1 MKNLIYLLTIA
12 FLLFS
17 CNRSDENQLLNK
29 VVGEW
34 KLIQSKSYI
43 QNTNGQNELITT
55 DYSSQNIIYNFQT
68 NNQLKITGSQNDGL
82 FPYEF
87 KNDYL
92 GGNSD
97 GGKIDLVLIQST
109 KYVFTLNGN
118 QLSLDNKYVDGPEL
132 IFQKK

>member
-1 MKNLIYLLTIA
+1 MKNLFYFLIVG
-12 FLLFS
+12 FLLLS
-17 CNRSDENQLLNK
+17 CNRNDETQVNK
-29 VVGEW
+29 VAGEW
-34 KLIQSKSYI
+34 KLIQSKTYV
-43 QNTNGQNELITT
+43 QNSNGQNELQTT

-92 GGNSD
+92 GGNSE

-109 KYVFTLNGN
+109 KYIFTLNGN

>member
-1 MKNLIYLLTIA
+1 MKKLIYLLTIIL
-12 FLLFS
+12 LLFS
-17 CNRSDENQLLNK
+17 CNRTDENQQVNK

-34 KLIQSKSYI
+34 KLIQSKSYV

-55 DYSSQNIIYNFQT
+55 DYSTQNIIYNFQT

-87 KNDYL
+87 KHDYL
-92 GGNSD
+92 GGSAD
-97 GGKIDLVLIQST
+97 GVKIDLVLIQST
-109 KYVFTLNGN
+109 KYVFALSGN

>member
-1 MKNLIYLLTIA
+1 MKNLFYFLIVG
-12 FLLFS
+12 FLLLS
-17 CNRSDENQLLNK
+17 CNRNDETQVNK
-29 VVGEW
+29 VAGEW
-34 KLIQSKSYI
+34 KLIQSKTYV
-43 QNTNGQNELITT
+43 QNSNGQNELQTT

-92 GGNSD
+92 GGNSE
-97 GGKIDLVLIQST
+97 GGKIDLVIIQST
-109 KYVFTLNGN
+109 KYIFTLNGN